1 VKLHRKGRLT
11 YPPGSTE
18 RRGDFEIKQQS
29 RGAEVRL
36 DFKGEAKTLRR
47 RDKRASVRGI
57 YSTKQR
63 KVPSARR

>member
-1 VKLHRKGRLT
+1 VGEIETARYRNDGRPLT

-36 DFKGEAKTLRR
+36 DFKGEAKYLL
-47 RDKRASVRGI
+47 DELFFLLD
-57 YSTKQR
+57 
-63 KVPSARR
+63 PFH